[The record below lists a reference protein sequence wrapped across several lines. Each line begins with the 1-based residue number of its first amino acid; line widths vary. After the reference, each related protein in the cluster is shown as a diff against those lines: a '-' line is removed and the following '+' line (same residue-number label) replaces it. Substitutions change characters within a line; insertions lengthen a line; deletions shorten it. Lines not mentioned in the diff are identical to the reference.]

1 MNQWCQKTDSK
12 RCLLHSHHVLHR
24 ERAFTSATLTDPSP
38 MIHQSC
44 IIGIVRV
51 VAICLFVFFH
61 FNETERGRHT
71 HADDARLSS
80 ITQND
85 QVEHI
90 ARVLQRPVNWAN
102 HSSSQHRV
110 ERPKK
115 FSHPQPPL
123 IRMKINLPRSKGK
136 PAAWLPNCHLT
147 KCRRLLGSLVW
158 FCSLTH
164 NIIRLN
170 TEKRTL
176 ERRRRR

>member
-1 MNQWCQKTDSK
+1 MPSTLSPRPAPRTGIHLC
-12 RCLLHSHHVLHR
+12 HSHR
-24 ERAFTSATLTDPSP
+24 PIAYDPSILHHWNSP
-38 MIHQSC
+38 CGGHLSFC
-44 IIGIVRV
+44 
-51 VAICLFVFFH
+51 FFP
-61 FNETERGRHT
+61 FQRNRTWSARRLHT

-147 KCRRLLGSLVW
+147 KCRRLLGPPVW

-164 NIIRLN
+164 KIIRLN